1 MQKGAYIYFLANEH
15 NTVLY
20 IGVTNDLARRI
31 REHKSRLIPGF
42 TKQYNVSKLV
52 YFENYD
58 RIEDAIQREKQLK
71 NWSRKKKNWKTASPP
86 SRNPWGMAR
95 SRP

>member
-71 NWSRKKKNWKTASPP
+71 NWSRKKKEWLIAKANSKWLDLEC
-86 SRNPWGMAR
+86 
-95 SRP
+95 